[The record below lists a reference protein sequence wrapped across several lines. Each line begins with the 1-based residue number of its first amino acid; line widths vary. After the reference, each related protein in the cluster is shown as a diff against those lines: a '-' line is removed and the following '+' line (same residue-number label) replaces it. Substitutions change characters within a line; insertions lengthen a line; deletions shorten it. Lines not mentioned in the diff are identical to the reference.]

1 MAKAE
6 GQLEESQAASDR
18 RENTVGLQ
26 AAKKRVARCFV
37 AMPFSDDFLP
47 VWDAIQECIS
57 NLKSEKHSISIIR
70 ASGMNKADK
79 IPENVFSHIK
89 DADIIIL
96 DATKCNPNVVFEFG
110 YAIALK
116 KIIIPMTQGTRKDL
130 PSDFSQYIFES
141 YKLDELDGLLLRLR
155 LRLKEAIKVL
165 EKEDENRQL
174 KEDVKTGGA
183 EFNIKCIKNRQHAAL
198 AKQFSKAK
206 SEIRIIQTN
215 MSTVVREYLEGI
227 EEAIVNSRS
236 EKSTFN
242 VSFLALDP
250 ESYFAAIRAQ
260 QLGIDASE
268 FRSELHN
275 ALLQLYEKL
284 GKYSEVEIRLYDDF
298 PTQICF
304 IIDDEIY
311 NCVVSKYQQSR
322 NNCLFKL
329 DSQYPVLHTSFVLHF
344 ISVWRD
350 TKTTKRYYPRG
361 HRIIPLESNAV

>member
-1 MAKAE
+1 MAIEKGKSE
-6 GQLEESQAASDR
+6 DIGAAGAQS
-18 RENTVGLQ
+18 
-26 AAKKRVARCFV
+26 RVANCFV

-47 VWDAIQECIS
+47 VWDVIQECVN
-57 NLKSEKHSISIIR
+57 NLKNEKHKISIIR
-70 ASGMNKADK
+70 ASERNKAAE
-79 IPENVFSHIK
+79 IPQNVFNHIK
-89 DADIIIL
+89 DADIVIV
-96 DATKCNPNVVFEFG
+96 DATECNANVVFEFG
-110 YAIALK
+110 YALALK
-116 KIIIPMTQGTRKDL
+116 KIIIPMTQGSRKNL
-130 PSDFSQYIFES
+130 PTDFSQYIFES

-155 LRLKEAIKVL
+155 LRLKDAIKVL
-165 EKEDENRQL
+165 EKEEENKQL
-174 KEDVKTGGA
+174 KADVKIGGD
-183 EFNIKCIKNRQHAAL
+183 EFNIKCIKNRQHADL
-198 AKQFSKAK
+198 AKQFAKAK

-215 MSTVVREYLEGI
+215 MTTVVREYLEGI
-227 EEAIVNSRS
+227 EEAIINSQTN
-236 EKSTFN
+236 KSTFS

-275 ALLQLYEKL
+275 ALLHLYERL
-284 GKYSEVEIRLYDDF
+284 GKYPEVEIRLYDDF

-304 IIDDEIY
+304 IIDEDIY

-350 TKTTKRYYPRG
+350 TKTTKRYFPRG
-361 HRIIPLESNAV
+361 HRIIPLEGNA